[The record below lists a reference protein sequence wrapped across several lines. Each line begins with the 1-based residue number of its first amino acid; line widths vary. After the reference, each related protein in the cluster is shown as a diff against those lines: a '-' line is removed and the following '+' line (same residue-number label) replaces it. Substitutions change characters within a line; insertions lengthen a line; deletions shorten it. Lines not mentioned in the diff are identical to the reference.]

1 MVVISIKTIHK
12 IYIVLVNDAL
22 SSYILKLNDKSSL
35 SLIVLAV
42 SNWLNLYIGRM
53 WEKFSI
59 SERAAEY

>member
-59 SERAAEY
+59 SERAAE